1 MLPVGMML
9 LAAAAGRAAEY
20 VADATPTAREEE
32 VRWLLNRGRF
42 DRAAENALRK
52 TAFTDVPVR
61 SGPLAPH
68 ESLSRA
74 THRHSTD
81 MAAKNVMQHETVVGS
96 AYYNRATQ
104 PWCWDRA
111 MAEGYPSGWVF
122 ENVAAG
128 QTSAEMVY
136 DWWWRSTGHRQNM
149 YEPDLRELGT
159 GHAYR
164 AGTKYLNYWT
174 MNIASADGAAFF
186 TDTAFT
192 DKNANGVYNQG
203 EGVAGVVVTVRVD
216 GKMLDDWDR
225 SSEVG
230 SFAVPLDS
238 VRPGVVVRVGLRN
251 DTNLPVTLSV
261 PRSFAE
267 LQKLTL
273 AAGQELEYGA
283 FTVESAERNFGFR
296 DLAAVP
302 AQPPQ
307 PTLVLRVV
315 SGDIEL
321 SWNTSVGW
329 KYRVQRSENLDA
341 WVDLTT
347 APMAGTGGTL
357 RHVHSGAVAQSQGFY
372 RLIVEPSS

>member
-1 MLPVGMML
+1 MLTATAVGM
-9 LAAAAGRAAEY
+9 AAEY
-20 VADATPTAREEE
+20 VGDATPTVREEE

-42 DRAAENALRK
+42 DRAAENTLRK

-74 THRHSTD
+74 AHRHSTD
-81 MAAKNVMQHETVVGS
+81 MATKNVMQHETVIGS

-104 PWCWDRA
+104 LWPWDRA
-111 MAEGYPSGWVF
+111 KAEGYPSGWVF

-128 QTSAEMVY
+128 YASAEQVY
-136 DWWWRSTGHRQNM
+136 IGWWNSQGHRRNM

-174 MNIASADGAAFF
+174 MNVASADGAAFF

-192 DKNANGVYNQG
+192 DTNANGVYNQG
-203 EGVAGVVVTVRVD
+203 EGVAGVVIILRVD
-216 GKMLDDWDR
+216 GKTLGDWDR

-230 SFAVPLDS
+230 SFAVPIDGL
-238 VRPGVVVRVGLRN
+238 RPGAVARVGLRN
-251 DTNLPVTLSV
+251 DTNLQVTLSV

-267 LQKLTL
+267 MQKLTL
-273 AAGQELEYGA
+273 AAGQELEYGS
-283 FTVESAERNFGFR
+283 FTAGSTERNFGFR
-296 DLAAVP
+296 DLAALP

-307 PTLVLRVV
+307 PTLVLKVV
-315 SGDIEL
+315 GVDIEL
-321 SWNTSVGW
+321 SWNTSIGW
-329 KYRVQRSENLDA
+329 NYRVQRSLNLDA
-341 WVDLTT
+341 WVDLTA

-357 RHVHSGAVAQSQGFY
+357 RHVHSGAVAQSHGFY
-372 RLIVEPSS
+372 RLVVEPSS